1 MSLDTIKSRT
11 RNFLH
16 QDGITPTVRRLAW
29 ASLISQIGIVV
40 TGGAVRLTGSGLG
53 CSQWPKCT
61 PESMVPT
68 PEMGIHGLIEFGNR
82 TLTFVLVIIAVL
94 TFFAVLNLRK
104 EHPAIFGLSIGLL
117 AGIPAQALIGGI
129 TVWTSL
135 NPWVVGLHFVVS
147 MLLVMQATLLVNL
160 TSPVNFGFVAGGTRS
175 TTQLSWVIFA
185 LSWIAVLLGIM
196 TTGAGPHAGDP
207 ESPRNQLNLEVI
219 ARFHALP
226 VYLLIAAIGLLGLL
240 VFRSSGPQY
249 LRKPLALVSA
259 VVVLQ
264 AIIGFTQFAL
274 ELPVLLVGLHM
285 LGASLTIAA
294 STNLVAVAVRHSR
307 VPKG

>member
-1 MSLDTIKSRT
+1 MSLNTLKSRT

-53 CSQWPKCT
+53 CSEWPSCT
-61 PESMVPT
+61 PESMIPT
-68 PEMGIHGLIEFGNR
+68 AEMGVHGLIEFGNR

-94 TFFAVLNLRK
+94 MFFAALGIRK
-104 EHPAIFGLSIGLL
+104 QHPGLFGLSIGLL
-117 AGIPAQALIGGI
+117 AGIPSQAIIGGI
-129 TVWTSL
+129 TVWTDL
-135 NPWVVGLHFVVS
+135 NPWIVGLHFIVS
-147 MLLVMQATLLVNL
+147 MLLVMQATVLVNL
-160 TSPVNFGFVAGGTRS
+160 TQTHNFAFVAGRMNAAR
-175 TTQLSWVIFA
+175 QLSWVIFVLA
-185 LSWIAVLLGIM
+185 WVTVLLGIM

-219 ARFHALP
+219 TRFHALP
-226 VYLLIAAIGLLGLL
+226 VYLLVAAVALAAVLI
-240 VFRSSGPQY
+240 FRSRGPRN
-249 LRKPLALVSA
+249 LRKPIALVGA

-264 AIIGFTQFAL
+264 AVIGFTQYAL
-274 ELPVLLVGLHM
+274 ELPIILVGLHM

-294 STNLVAVAVRHSR
+294 STNLVYRATRIPAAAR
-307 VPKG
+307 